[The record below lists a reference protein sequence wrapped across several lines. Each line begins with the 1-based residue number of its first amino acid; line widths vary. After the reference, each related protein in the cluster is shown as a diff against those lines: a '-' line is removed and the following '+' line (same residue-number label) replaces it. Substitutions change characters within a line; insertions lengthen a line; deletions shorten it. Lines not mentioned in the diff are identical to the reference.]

1 MVKSAFIKI
10 LNKHPKHEFNGFTK
24 NHIMPLLDKLSPENK
39 DIVIMGGFNINL
51 KLTIQNFLETMLSQ
65 SFLPYITTPTRIT
78 RNTKH

>member
-1 MVKSAFIKI
+1 MVESAFIKI

-24 NHIMPLLDKLSPENK
+24 NRITPLLDKLSPENK

-65 SFLPYITTPTRIT
+65 SFLSYITTPTRIT